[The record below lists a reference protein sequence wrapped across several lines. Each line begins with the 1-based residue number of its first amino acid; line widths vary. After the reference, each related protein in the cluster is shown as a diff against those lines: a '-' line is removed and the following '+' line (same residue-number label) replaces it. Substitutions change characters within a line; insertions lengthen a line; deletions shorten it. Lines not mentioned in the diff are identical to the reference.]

1 MASGCYALTNI
12 YDDVIYIGQSK
23 HLSERMDQH
32 LKDPRITQVTKLGLA
47 NWFAFWLRDEATLKS
62 EEDQLLFRFKLS
74 EGQLPE
80 LNRLGP

>member
-1 MASGCYALTNI
+1 MAPGCYALTNI

-32 LKDPRITQVTKLGLA
+32 LKDSRMAQVTKLGLA
-47 NWFAFWLRDEATLKS
+47 SWFAFWLSDEATLKS
-62 EEDQLLFRFKLS
+62 EEDQLLFKFKLL
-74 EGQLPE
+74 EGHLPE